1 MKSLV
6 SEPAPPQSALDKPAA
21 TVRIGSGSSQ
31 ATLIVGGPAGEG
43 SVYAKD
49 LARPVVFTVESSLL
63 DDLKKDASE
72 YQQKDLFDARSFNA
86 TRLEIVRGGQSSTF
100 EKTKVKNKEGQEV
113 DTWKQTAPAA
123 RDVDGSKMEALLS
136 AITGARAASFAPAT
150 AKTGLDKPELA
161 VTFKYDNNKEERVVF
176 ARNGTTVY
184 AARAGSA
191 GAAIVDATV
200 LDGIVKALEALK

>member
-1 MKSLV
+1 
-6 SEPAPPQSALDKPAA
+6 
-21 TVRIGSGSSQ
+21 
-31 ATLIVGGPAGEG
+31 
-43 SVYAKD
+43 
-49 LARPVVFTVESSLL
+49 VFTVESSLL

-100 EKTKVKNKEGQEV
+100 EKTKVKNKEGNEV
-113 DTWKQTAPAA
+113 EAWKQTAPAA
-123 RDVDGSKMEALLS
+123 RDVDAAKMEALFS
-136 AITGARAASFAPAT
+136 AITGARAISFAPAT

-161 VTFKYDNNKEERVVF
+161 VTFKYDNNKEERVAF

-184 AARAGSA
+184 ASRAGAA
-191 GAAIVDATV
+191 GAAIVDAAV